1 MKKGNTDR
9 KVTPSSKRR
18 SRSKSKCIEPNDDEL
33 LVKAL
38 NERAASD
45 RLMLI
50 SREEY
55 EELKQCRQTLKTKKE
70 RPQPSLRKLEKLSE
84 ENTHLK
90 EYSNSLGEEVK
101 RLEKELEAAN
111 TKIKKLSTANN
122 KLQRETRSVGKLKLE
137 HLNGTISPDTKTLDI
152 KQYKDLESEHAKL
165 KEQLK
170 KYQTR
175 EETVIQYRQALDRM
189 RETMQ
194 MMREKLKEVKGDA
207 LLKQQ
212 LEDKDNTIKNLTE
225 EKEHL
230 NQHIKSLQESLAQQ
244 TTVIDHL
251 KGIIT
256 ALPSQPNSES
266 AESFRNPTS
275 KSPPLQEFL
284 ESRLQDLPSAERT
297 LQAEIAYL
305 DYEIEEL
312 QQSLQRALTS
322 H

>member
-1 MKKGNTDR
+1 MKKGNTDL
-9 KVTPSSKRR
+9 KHTPSRKRR
-18 SRSKSKCIEPNDDEL
+18 TSSKSRCIEPNDDEL

-55 EELKQCRQTLKTKKE
+55 EELKQCRQTLKNNKE
-70 RPQPSLRKLEKLSE
+70 KSHSTLKKLEKLQL
-84 ENTHLK
+84 ENTQLK
-90 EYSNSLGEEVK
+90 EYSINLEEELK
-101 RLEKELEAAN
+101 RLEKELDTSN
-111 TKIKKLSTANN
+111 LKNKKLSTANTRLQRDN
-122 KLQRETRSVGKLKLE
+122 RSSGKLRLDHLNSPLSPDIKSFEIHKYKELESDRKKLQDQ
-137 HLNGTISPDTKTLDI
+137 LN
-152 KQYKDLESEHAKL
+152 Q
-165 KEQLK
+165 
-170 KYQTR
+170 YQTR
-175 EETVIQYRQALDRM
+175 EQTLIHYKQALDRM

-194 MMREKLKEVKGDA
+194 IMREKLKEVKGDA

-212 LEDKDNTIKNLTE
+212 LQDKENTISKLTE
-225 EKEHL
+225 EKELL
-230 NQHIKSLQESLAQQ
+230 NGHIRSLQESLNQQ
-244 TTVIDHL
+244 TSVIDHL

-256 ALPSQPNSES
+256 SFPTQPNSES
-266 AESFRNPTS
+266 ADSSRNPTV
-275 KSPPLQEFL
+275 KSPPLQDFL
-284 ESRLQDLPSAERT
+284 ESRLQNLPSPERT